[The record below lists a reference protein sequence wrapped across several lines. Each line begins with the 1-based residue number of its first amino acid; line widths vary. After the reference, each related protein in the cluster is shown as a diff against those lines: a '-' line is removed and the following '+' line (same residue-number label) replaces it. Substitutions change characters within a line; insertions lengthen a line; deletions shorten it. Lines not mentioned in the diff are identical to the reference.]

1 MTMKYSAISFLFL
14 PVLFQWLGCGPGA
27 PSPSEIRRHDKF
39 TSVYVGPRSL
49 DVYLPPG
56 YSSDRGRDY
65 PVLYMQDGQYMFY
78 GDSMGWSQA
87 WGIDSLMDTLIAAGR
102 IAPAIVVGVG
112 NTERRTLEYMP
123 RKGVD
128 HFPDSTR
135 DYFTGIYTAPE
146 SDQYLK
152 FLVEEVKPFIDSVYR
167 TKPDPANTFIA
178 GSAMGGLITIYAITE
193 YPEIFGGAACLAVH
207 WPLGPID
214 RYPDAARA
222 MVDVLGANLPDPATH
237 RIYFD
242 YWIQQEVSITEPYQN
257 RMDQHMGARGYQ
269 QPANW
274 ETVMLDAPEIK
285 MEYWKNELYRPL
297 EFLLGR
303 KK

>member
-1 MTMKYSAISFLFL
+1 MAMRYPALFFLFFPL
-14 PVLFQWLGCGPGA
+14 FFQWQGCGPNA
-27 PSPSEIRRHDKF
+27 PSPSEIRRHDGF
-39 TSVYVGPRSL
+39 ASVHVPPRSL

-56 YSSDRGRDY
+56 YSSEQDREY
-65 PVLYMQDGQYMFY
+65 PVLYMHDGQYMFY
-78 GDSMGWSQA
+78 ADSLKWSQA

-102 IAPAIVVGVG
+102 LMPAIVVGVG

-123 RKGVD
+123 QKGVD
-128 HFPDSTR
+128 HFPDSTK
-135 DYFTGIYTAPE
+135 DHFLGIYKAPE

-193 YPEIFGGAACLAVH
+193 YPEVFGGAACINTH
-207 WPLGPID
+207 WPLGMQD
-214 RYPDAARA
+214 RVPDAARA

-242 YWIQQEVSITEPYQN
+242 YWIQNEVSITEPYQN
-257 RMDQHMGARGYQ
+257 RMDQHMGARGYR
-269 QPANW
+269 QPVNW
-274 ETVMLDAPEIK
+274 QTVMLDASEISMK
-285 MEYWKNELYRPL
+285 VWKQELYRPL
-297 EFLLGR
+297 EFLL
-303 KK
+303 KAKE